1 MNLPTEEEVVRLQEY
16 YRFPNHLLNH
26 VKTVKKVVLFLAK
39 ELNKKGEDY
48 NLELLG
54 VGAELHDIAKPL
66 TFLRRKPGEAEK
78 FGWDP
83 VPEENFDF
91 WEEEKKQ
98 FPAEYNHADMGAEIL
113 KDYPELAEVV
123 VHHAI
128 KNIFDFHLTKE
139 AILLN
144 YADKIAMRKVVTL
157 EQRFSYLKE
166 RYGIG
171 EEERKYFNKY
181 KEIQKEIFNKLG
193 FPAEELAQRIEDG
206 AYKN

>member
-1 MNLPTEEEVVRLQEY
+1 MVLPTEEEVVQLQKY

-39 ELNKKGEDY
+39 GLNKKGDDY
-48 NLELLG
+48 NLDLLS

-66 TFLRRKPGEAEK
+66 TFPRQKPGEAEK

-83 VPEENFDF
+83 VPEESFEF
-91 WEEEKKQ
+91 WEEEKKK
-98 FPAEYNHADMGAEIL
+98 FPENYLHTEMGAEIL

-123 VHHAI
+123 LNHALNDI
-128 KNIFDFHLTKE
+128 LHSDLSKE

-157 EQRFSYLKE
+157 EQRFAYLKE
-166 RYGIG
+166 RYGIS
-171 EEERKYFNKY
+171 EEKRKYFNRY
-181 KEIQKEIFNKLG
+181 KEIEKEIFNKLG
-193 FPAEELAQRIEDG
+193 FPAEELAQRIE
-206 AYKN
+206 NE